1 MDSIS
6 YLEASART
14 ASTQFHTDKVDADLL
29 ASALK
34 QAIDTGNRLD
44 VIKKSLFYGKDLDKN
59 HPWQALKNHHNGT
72 IDLNQIE
79 PDVVHAAIGLYT
91 EATELLE
98 SVLSTIEGQD
108 FDAVNTFEECGDAEW
123 YLAMLYRALDKTP
136 AEARAANIAKLKAR
150 YPEKFATDAAIN
162 RDLAQERAILEA
174 HNES

>member
-1 MDSIS
+1 MDSVS

-29 ASALK
+29 VCALR
-34 QAIDTGNRLD
+34 QAIDCGNQLD
-44 VIKKSLFYGKDLDKN
+44 SVKKSLFYGKELPEN
-59 HPWQALKNHHNGT
+59 HPWLSETTQINV
-72 IDLNQIE
+72 DLNRID

-91 EATELLE
+91 EASELLE
-98 SVLSTIEGQD
+98 SVLNTLKGQD

-123 YLAMLYRALDKTP
+123 YLAMLYRALKRTP

-150 YPEKFATDAAIN
+150 YPEKFASDAAIN

-174 HNES
+174 HSD